1 LDGDAASGSDR
12 QKRIRDLEGRLRSL
26 LAQID
31 ASRDE
36 MFEGDVDSS
45 QLREVGALRRD
56 IDELRRLEKGT

>member
-1 LDGDAASGSDR
+1 LNTDAAGGGDR
-12 QKRIRDLEGRLRSL
+12 QRRIQDLEGRLRSL

-36 MFEGDVDSS
+36 MAEGDVDSS
-45 QLREVGALRRD
+45 QLREVGALRRE